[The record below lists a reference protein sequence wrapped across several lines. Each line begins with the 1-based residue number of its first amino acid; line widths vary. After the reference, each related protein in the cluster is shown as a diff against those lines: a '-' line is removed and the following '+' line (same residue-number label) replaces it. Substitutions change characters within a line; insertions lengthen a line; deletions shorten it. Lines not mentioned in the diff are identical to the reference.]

1 MIAMKVRLTQPFKHS
16 LIVALSTAALLIA
29 ATPALYAQSNNDFA
43 ARENEKIDYRTL
55 PSGRLEAID
64 WRNLEL
70 TIDGK
75 RHQFNDDI
83 LKVYFGDDETT
94 LVDLQPGAT
103 VRYQTSG
110 SGVVVRIWA
119 VGNNSLVDS

>member
-1 MIAMKVRLTQPFKHS
+1 MKAMKVRLTQPFKHS
-16 LIVALSTAALLIA
+16 LIAALSVAALFFA

-70 TIDGK
+70 VIDG
-75 RHQFNDDI
+75 RSHQFNDDI
-83 LKVYFGDDETT
+83 LKVYFGDNETT

-103 VRYQTSG
+103 IRYQTSG

-119 VGNNSLVDS
+119 VGNNSIVDS